1 MSRLSRRRILVTWGV
16 ATAVL
21 LLGGGAV
28 FYLALADRYRED
40 HDHELE
46 ETIAAAEVLYRVDR
60 VDYPT
65 GPAAIAHVMSELTTP
80 DRTLAAYDA
89 AGQRIAV
96 TRSARTA
103 PDLSHVDPF
112 TVGLAPMSRVILDH
126 EVRLMRT
133 ALPDSLWLVV
143 GVADGTYRERIR
155 FLRLLL
161 VTGLPILL
169 LAGSGLGV
177 MVMRPLVAAERAVLE
192 EQRRFLADAAHELR
206 TPVAVLRS
214 ELDAARAEGDDPT
227 VQRNAVLAIER
238 ETTRLARLVDDLLVL
253 TRSEAF
259 PSPKRQRLFLD
270 DVAHRALGRVQRLPI
285 AAGRHITLGAFEA
298 TAVRGDPILLER
310 ALVILLE
317 NALLHGGPGE
327 VTLEVG
333 TEGQRAI
340 ASVRDTGPGVPRAS
354 VDRIF
359 ERFGRL
365 GTGTD
370 GAGLGLPIA
379 RQIAMQHGG
388 TLTVEDASPGARF
401 VLTLPAAPAS

>member
-1 MSRLSRRRILVTWGV
+1 MMRLSRGRIFVTWAV
-16 ATAVL
+16 AMAVL

-46 ETIAAAEVLYRVDR
+46 ETVAAAEMLYRVDR
-60 VDYPT
+60 ADYPT
-65 GPAAIAHVMSELTTP
+65 GPATIAHVMSELTTP
-80 DRTLAAYDA
+80 DRTLAAYDS

-96 TRSARTA
+96 TRSSRTA
-103 PDLSHVDPF
+103 PDLSHVDPL
-112 TVGLAPMSRVILDH
+112 TISLAPMSRMILDH

-133 ALPDSLWLVV
+133 ALPESLWLVV
-143 GVADGTYRERIR
+143 GVSDATYRERIR

-161 VTGLPILL
+161 ATGLPILL

-214 ELDAARAEGDDPT
+214 ELDAARAEGDDPA
-227 VQRNAVLAIER
+227 VQRTAVLAIER

-253 TRSEAF
+253 TRAEAL
-259 PSPKRQRLFLD
+259 PSPERQRVFLD
-270 DVAHRALGRVQRLPI
+270 DIAHRALGRVQRLPV
-285 AAGRHITLGAFEA
+285 ATDRRITLGAFEA

-317 NALLHGGPGE
+317 NALLHGGSGE

-333 TEGQRAI
+333 RAGQRAM
-340 ASVRDTGPGVPRAS
+340 ASVRDTGPGIPHAAVA
-354 VDRIF
+354 RIF

-365 GTGTD
+365 DMAQD

-379 RQIAMQHGG
+379 RQIATQHGG
-388 TLTVEDASPGARF
+388 TLTVEDANPGARF
-401 VLTLPAAPAS
+401 VLTMPLAPPA

>member
-1 MSRLSRRRILVTWGV
+1 MIRLSRGRIFVTWAV
-16 ATAVL
+16 AMAVL

-46 ETIAAAEVLYRVDR
+46 ETIAAAEMLYRVDR
-60 VDYPT
+60 ADYPN
-65 GPAAIAHVMSELTTP
+65 GPATIAHVMSELTTP

-89 AGQRIAV
+89 GGQRIAV
-96 TRSARTA
+96 TRSSRTA
-103 PDLSHVDPF
+103 PDLSHVDPL
-112 TVGLAPMSRVILDH
+112 TIGLTPMSRVILGH

-133 ALPDSLWLVV
+133 ALPESLWLVV
-143 GVADGTYRERIR
+143 GVSDATYRERIR

-161 VTGLPILL
+161 ATGLPILL

-177 MVMRPLVAAERAVLE
+177 MVMRPLVAAEREVLE

-214 ELDAARAEGDDPT
+214 ELDAARAEGDDPA
-227 VQRNAVLAIER
+227 VQRTAVAAIER

-253 TRSEAF
+253 TRSEAL
-259 PSPKRQRLFLD
+259 PSPERQRLFLD
-270 DVAHRALGRVQRLPI
+270 DIAHRALGRVQRLPV
-285 AAGRHITLGAFEA
+285 AAGRRITLGAFEA

-317 NALLHGGPGE
+317 NALLHGGAGE

-333 TEGQRAI
+333 PAGHRAN
-340 ASVRDTGPGVPRAS
+340 ASVRDTGPGVPREARE
-354 VDRIF
+354 RIF
-359 ERFGRL
+359 ERFSRL
-365 GTGTD
+365 VSSQE

-379 RQIAMQHGG
+379 RQIATQHGG

-401 VLTLPAAPAS
+401 VLTLPAAPTS

>member
-1 MSRLSRRRILVTWGV
+1 M
-16 ATAVL
+16 AVL
-21 LLGGGAV
+21 VLGGGGA

-46 ETIAAAEVLYRVDR
+46 ETIAAAQTLYRVDR
-60 VDYPT
+60 VEYPT

-96 TRSARTA
+96 TRSARSA

-112 TVGLAPMSRVILDH
+112 SVGVTPMSRVILDH
-126 EVRLMRT
+126 DVRLMRT

-143 GVADGTYRERIR
+143 GVADGTYRARIR

-161 VTGLPILL
+161 ATGLPLL
-169 LAGSGLGV
+169 LVAGSGLGV
-177 MVMRPLVAAERAVLE
+177 LAMRPLLAAERAVLE

-214 ELDAARAEGDDPT
+214 ELDAAHAEGDDPA
-227 VQRNAVLAIER
+227 VQRTAVRAIDR
-238 ETTRLARLVDDLLVL
+238 EATRLARLVDDLLVL
-253 TRSEAF
+253 TRAEAL
-259 PSPKRQRLFLD
+259 PSPERQRLFLD
-270 DVAHRALGRVQRLPI
+270 DVAHRALGRVQRLPA
-285 AAGRHITLGAFEA
+285 AAGRRITLGGFEA

-317 NALLHGGPGE
+317 NALLHGGSGE

-333 TEGQRAI
+333 PVGSRAV
-340 ASVRDTGPGVPRAS
+340 ASVRDTGPGVPRGAAE
-354 VDRIF
+354 RIF

-365 GTGTD
+365 NTAQD

-379 RQIAMQHGG
+379 RQIATQHGG

-401 VLTLPAAPAS
+401 VLTLPLAPVA

>member
-1 MSRLSRRRILVTWGV
+1 MIRLSRGRILLTWGL
-16 ATAVL
+16 AMAVL
-21 LLGGGAV
+21 VLGGGGV

-46 ETIAAAEVLYRVDR
+46 ETIAAAQALYRVDR
-60 VDYPT
+60 ADYPS
-65 GPAAIAHVMSELTTP
+65 GPATIAHVMSELTTP

-112 TVGLAPMSRVILDH
+112 SVGLAPISRTLLDH

-133 ALPDSLWLVV
+133 ALPESLWLVV
-143 GVADGTYRERIR
+143 GVADGTYRERIH

-161 VTGLPILL
+161 ATGLPLLL
-169 LAGSGLGV
+169 LAGSALGV

-192 EQRRFLADAAHELR
+192 EQRQFLADAAHELR

-214 ELDAARAEGDDPT
+214 ELDAARAEGDDPA
-227 VQRNAVLAIER
+227 VQRTAVRAIER

-253 TRSEAF
+253 TRAEML
-259 PSPKRQRLFLD
+259 PSPERKLLYLD
-270 DVAHRALGRVQRLPI
+270 DVAHRALGRVRRLPV
-285 AAGRHITLGAFEA
+285 AAGRSITLGTFEA
-298 TAVRGDPILLER
+298 TTVRGDPMLLER

-327 VTLEVG
+327 VTLEVHPVG
-333 TEGQRAI
+333 PRAV
-340 ASVRDTGPGVPRAS
+340 ASVRDIGRGVPREA
-354 VDRIF
+354 VARIF

-365 GTGTD
+365 D
-370 GAGLGLPIA
+370 PAREGAGLGLPIA
-379 RQIAMQHGG
+379 RQIAAQHGG
-388 TLTVEDASPGARF
+388 TLTVEDAAPGARF
-401 VLTLPAAPAS
+401 VLSLPAATAA